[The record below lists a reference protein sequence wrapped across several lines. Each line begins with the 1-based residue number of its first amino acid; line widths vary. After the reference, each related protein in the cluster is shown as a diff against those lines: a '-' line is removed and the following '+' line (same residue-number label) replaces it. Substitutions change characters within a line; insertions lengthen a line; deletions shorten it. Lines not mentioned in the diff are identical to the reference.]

1 MSLQTRRTVLVVD
14 DEVNL
19 RKVLSATL
27 KREGFDILTAGD
39 GEEALEVL
47 AKHAVDLVLT
57 DLRMPRMDGMKLLEH
72 VLDRHAGIPVVILTA
87 HGTVDVAVE
96 AMKLGAFDFLSKPFD
111 QDELKL
117 VLHKASAT
125 AQLSTAEPEA
135 GQGHG
140 SRFGLVGHSPKL
152 GAVFKMIEKVA
163 GAPTTVL
170 ITGESGTGK
179 ELVASAIHHASPR
192 KDKPFIRINCA
203 AIPRDLIE
211 SELFG
216 YERGAFTGAVQSKPG
231 RFELADGG
239 SLFLDEIGE
248 IPMEM
253 QVKLLRVLQESEF
266 ERVGGVTTTRIDVR
280 LIAAT
285 NRDLRAEIGAGKFRE
300 DLFHRLNV
308 VPIELPPLRARTEDI
323 PLLVEHFRHKYNKRL
338 GKKIPVDRIGE
349 GAMACLAAYTWPGNI
364 RELENVMERA
374 VLFADGGE
382 ITQEELPDQIR
393 RCIADPAEAL
403 PSDPGTRA
411 DARVV
416 SQVERSAAGSP
427 VAPIGPL
434 KEIIRQHTETL
445 EKDLI
450 TRALEET
457 GGNVTQAARK
467 LAISRKSLQNKMKEL
482 KLRDGMADDE
492 HESGPPGPAA
502 SE

>member
-1 MSLQTRRTVLVVD
+1 VSLGTRRTVLVVD

-27 KREGFDILTAGD
+27 KREGFETLTASHGD
-39 GEEALEVL
+39 EALEIL
-47 AKHAVDLVLT
+47 TKHTVDLVLT
-57 DLRMPRMDGMKLLEH
+57 DLRMPGMDGLTLLKH
-72 VLDRHAGIPVVILTA
+72 VLDRHSGIPVVILTA

-125 AQLSTAEPEA
+125 AQLSKAEPEP
-135 GQGHG
+135 GQG
-140 SRFGLVGHSPKL
+140 SRFGLVGQSAKL

-163 GAPTTVL
+163 GAPSTVL

-179 ELVASAIHHASPR
+179 ELVAAAIHRASAR

-248 IPMEM
+248 IPLEM
-253 QVKLLRVLQESEF
+253 QVKLLRVLQESEL

-285 NRDLRAEIGAGKFRE
+285 NRDLRAEITAGKFRE
-300 DLFHRLNV
+300 DLFHRINV
-308 VPIELPPLRARTEDI
+308 VPIELPPLRARTDDI

-338 GKKIPVDRIGE
+338 AKSPPVERLTE
-349 GAMACLAAYTWPGNI
+349 GAMTCLAAYSWPGNI

-374 VLFADGGE
+374 ILFADGGE
-382 ITQEELPDQIR
+382 ITPEELPDQVR
-393 RCIADPAEAL
+393 RTP
-403 PSDPGTRA
+403 A
-411 DARVV
+411 DADAPLSD
-416 SQVERSAAGSP
+416 SQRPDARSASSVERAS

-482 KLRDGMADDE
+482 KLREGLSDDDHEAAD
-492 HESGPPGPAA
+492 S
-502 SE
+502 